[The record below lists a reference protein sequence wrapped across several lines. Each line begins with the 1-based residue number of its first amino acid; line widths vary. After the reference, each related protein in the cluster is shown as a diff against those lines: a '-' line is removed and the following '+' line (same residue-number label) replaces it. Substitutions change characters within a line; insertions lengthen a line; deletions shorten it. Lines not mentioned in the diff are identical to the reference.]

1 MATLS
6 PLATLS
12 KPIAVLSPSAALL
25 TPTAV
30 LPPRARAA
38 VVSELSSTAKYGEP
52 PAAAREALSW
62 ATLTASVSL
71 TPAATCDRRR
81 LRSVASVPPP
91 GCASP
96 AAWPKET
103 TWYSLATE
111 RLPMATE
118 SVARAYEKAPS
129 AVDCWSA
136 ALAPSPMLTRSEA
149 HTYELQSLM
158 RISYAVF

>member
-71 TPAATCDRRR
+71 TPAAPCDRRSEER
-81 LRSVASVPPP
+81 RVGKECV
-91 GCASP
+91 SP
-96 AAWPKET
+96 CRFRGAPYHET
-103 TWYSLATE
+103 KKKREWTTE
-111 RLPMATE
+111 T
-118 SVARAYEKAPS
+118 
-129 AVDCWSA
+129 
-136 ALAPSPMLTRSEA
+136 
-149 HTYELQSLM
+149 
-158 RISYAVF
+158 

>member
-1 MATLS
+1 MLYFSVIFFFFKQKTAYEMRISDWSSDVCSSDL
-6 PLATLS
+6 
-12 KPIAVLSPSAALL
+12 AALL

-81 LRSVASVPPP
+81 LRSVA
-91 GCASP
+91 
-96 AAWPKET
+96 
-103 TWYSLATE
+103 
-111 RLPMATE
+111 
-118 SVARAYEKAPS
+118 
-129 AVDCWSA
+129 
-136 ALAPSPMLTRSEA
+136 
-149 HTYELQSLM
+149 
-158 RISYAVF
+158 